1 MALLGKIREKSIF
14 LIIVI
19 GLALFAFVISG
30 ALGTGNSDSTSNEPI
45 GTINGKEIPL
55 DNFRFMVE
63 QTERNFGLTTMQAV
77 DNVWKQYVRNFVF
90 EDQFEILGIGAGR
103 DQIEQVVSSTESII
117 NDERFINEAG
127 FFDFGLFTDFIV
139 QMKNSNPQAYESWKQ
154 QELSIISSAKENIYF
169 DLIKSSVAVTPK
181 DAEIFHHLEND
192 NIDIEYVK
200 YPYSH
205 ISDTIFNISDQD
217 IENYIDKNQ
226 DKYSRNES
234 RSIEYVSFFENATK
248 KDIKDIRESL
258 INLTEDKYEYNDV
271 SKLTDTIFG
280 FYNTRYLN
288 DFINRYSDEEFD
300 SIYLTKG
307 KLPSDYA
314 EILFNLKSGESFGPY
329 KDINSFKIS
338 KLIDKKKNGSIR
350 ASHILISHNE
360 SNRKPPNVNRTK
372 EEAKRVANN
381 LYRQILRNK
390 SKFESLAEQFSD
402 GPSKSLGGDLGFFT
416 EKQIEPAFFTFAKKN
431 RIGKVGLVETSFGF
445 HIIKIVDKQD
455 MVLLASLT
463 KNIVP
468 SEKTSNEVFK
478 NATQFEMNSLN
489 DNFQNAAQES
499 NYNVRF
505 VPNINKLDE
514 NLPGLPSQRRVI
526 QWIFDDSREV
536 GEIKKF
542 DLSFGGY
549 VVVKLKNINYEGVAD
564 IDEVREEITRELI
577 NKKKANLI
585 INENS
590 NLTTLEEFAGK
601 HKLEIITANAINQK
615 SGTIVGSGE
624 EPLIVGKAFGLEELE
639 ISKLLIGKSGVYK
652 LKIIKKSIAEDLP
665 DYSNLALKLESE
677 ERKNLP
683 SLIISALENTA
694 EIKDNRSIFYWF
706 INYNFIFENGMTVL
720 NPFLEK

>member
-77 DNVWKQYVRNFVF
+77 DNVWKQYIRNFVF
-90 EDQFEILGIGAGR
+90 EDQFEILGIDAGR

-169 DLIKSSVAVTPK
+169 DLIKSSIAVTPK
-181 DAEIFHHLEND
+181 DAEIFYHLEND

-200 YPYSH
+200 YPYSQ
-205 ISDTIFNISDQD
+205 ISDTIFNLSDQA

-234 RSIEYVSFFENATK
+234 RSIEYVSFFENATE

-258 INLTEDKYEYNDV
+258 SNLTEDKYEYNDV
-271 SKLTDTIFG
+271 SKLTDTIVG
-280 FYNTRYLN
+280 FYNTKYLN

-307 KLPSDYA
+307 RLPSDYA
-314 EILFNLKSGESFGPY
+314 EILFNLKLGESFGPY

-338 KLIDKKKNGSIR
+338 KLVDKKKSGSIR

-372 EEAKRVANN
+372 EEAKRIANN
-381 LYRQILRNK
+381 LFRQVLRNK
-390 SKFESLAEQFSD
+390 SKFESLAEEFSD

-416 EKQIEPAFFTFAKKN
+416 EKQMEPAFFSFAKKN
-431 RIGKVGLVETSFGF
+431 RIGKIGLVETSFGF
-445 HIIKIVDKQD
+445 HIIKIVDKED
-455 MVLLASLT
+455 LVLLASLT

-468 SEKTSNEVFK
+468 SEKTANEVFK

-489 DNFQNAAQES
+489 DNFQNAARAS
-499 NYNVRF
+499 NYKVRF

-514 NLPGLPSQRRVI
+514 NLPGLPSQRRVV
-526 QWIFDDSREV
+526 QWIFDDSREI
-536 GEIKKF
+536 GEIKRF

-549 VVVKLKNINYEGVAD
+549 VVVKLKNINDKGVSD
-564 IDEVREEITRELI
+564 IDEVRDEITRELL

-585 INENS
+585 IKNNLS
-590 NLTTLEEFAGK
+590 LTTLEEFAGK
-601 HKLEIITANAINQK
+601 NKLEIVTANAINQK

-624 EPLIVGKAFGLEELE
+624 EPFIVGKAFGLEELE
-639 ISKLLIGKSGVYK
+639 ISELLVGNRGVYK
-652 LKIIKKSIAEDLP
+652 LKIKKKSIAEDLS
-665 DYSNLALKLESE
+665 DYSKLALELEIE

-683 SLIISALENTA
+683 SLIISALENIA
-694 EIKDNRSIFYWF
+694 EIKDNRSIFY
-706 INYNFIFENGMTVL
+706 
-720 NPFLEK
+720 

>member
-1 MALLGKIREKSIF
+1 VALLGKIREKSIF

-90 EDQFEILGIGAGR
+90 EDQFEILGIDAGR

-127 FFDFGLFTDFIV
+127 FFDFGLFTDFII

-200 YPYSH
+200 YPYSQ

-217 IENYIDKNQ
+217 IENFVDKNQ
-226 DKYSRNES
+226 DKFSRNES
-234 RSIEYVSFFENATK
+234 RSIEYVSFFENATE

-258 INLTEDKYEYNDV
+258 TNLTEDKYEYNDV
-271 SKLTDTIFG
+271 SKLTDTIVG

-360 SNRKPPNVNRTK
+360 SNRKPPDVNRTK
-372 EEAKRVANN
+372 DEAKRLANN
-381 LYRQILRNK
+381 LFRQILRNK
-390 SKFESLAEQFSD
+390 SKFESLAEEFSD

-416 EKQIEPAFFTFAKKN
+416 EKQIEPPFFSFAKKN
-431 RIGKVGLVETSFGF
+431 RIGKIGLVETSFGF

-455 MVLLASLT
+455 LVLLASLT

-505 VPNINKLDE
+505 VPNINRLDE

-564 IDEVREEITRELI
+564 IDEVREEITRELL
-577 NKKKANLI
+577 NKKKASLI

-601 HKLEIITANAINQK
+601 NKLEIIAANAINQK

-624 EPLIVGKAFGLEELE
+624 EPFIVGKAFGLEELE

-694 EIKDNRSIFYWF
+694 EIKDNRSIFY
-706 INYNFIFENGMTVL
+706 
-720 NPFLEK
+720 